1 MQTHWRSDECY
12 AGYGVDGSLCSFR
25 MYLSEVC
32 ITSVN
37 VCITTKHE
45 IFENGIMY
53 IPIEM
58 FIFEYVFCIDL

>member
-32 ITSVN
+32 ISSVN

-45 IFENGIMY
+45 IIENGIS
-53 IPIEM
+53 
-58 FIFEYVFCIDL
+58 IFR